1 MAKKIIEKLISFF
14 SRTDDM
20 QAEGTL
26 REFTGKPEVIKLCKA
41 DLKHVDTGMYL
52 FTDNTLSYQLQE
64 GKTIRAVVLGKQGK
78 TVYAFLPEEQ
88 NLLHERD
95 RDYRE
100 YAPQILVDDDY
111 MCCIKCMPS
120 LETLMN
126 AYFYVNDLNQAL
138 EEAKLPKLVGR
149 YWSWDNSRPYFMY
162 NVEKGEKSLI
172 TKGCSAKAR
181 FLLEMKLK

>member
-1 MAKKIIEKLISFF
+1 
-14 SRTDDM
+14 M

-26 REFTGKPEVIKLCKA
+26 REFTGTPEVINLCKA

-52 FTDNTLSYQLQE
+52 FTDNTLSYQLQD

-78 TVYAFLPEEQ
+78 TIYALLPDEACLEYKK
-88 NLLHERD
+88 D

-100 YAPQILVDDDY
+100 FAPQVLFENAEARCTKIMPPLVF
-111 MCCIKCMPS
+111 
-120 LETLMN
+120 LMN
-126 AYFYVNDLNQAL
+126 AHFFHNELNQAL
-138 EEAKLPKLVGR
+138 EKAGQMKLSGL
-149 YWSWDNSRPYFMY
+149 YWSWDNGRPYFRY
-162 NVEKGEKSLI
+162 DPIRGEKHLI